1 MLIIFLYT
9 YLIIWTIDLFS
20 LLFSK
25 FKGALIDEIQSFKK
39 KKEWLV
45 SRLSQRG
52 EEIRRNLGL
61 IDTMGQ
67 TLYHVNKI
75 NVNRYQKTKKEIK
88 I

>member
-1 MLIIFLYT
+1 M
-9 YLIIWTIDLFS
+9 
-20 LLFSK
+20 
-25 FKGALIDEIQSFKK
+25 IDEIQSFKK

-61 IDTMGQ
+61 VDSLGQ

-75 NVNRYQKTKKEIK
+75 NVNRYTKREREKNKSFFKK
-88 I
+88 IYDNYNYKYMYHL